1 MNKRLI
7 WNHIKKISKKNV
19 SVFAVGNLGSKIVSF
34 LLVPLYTYY
43 LSQGEYGALD
53 LVMTTVS
60 MLLPIVSASMFEAII
75 RFVVDKTFNKNEII
89 ANALTIVLSGY
100 FILLLFFPIL
110 VILIS

>member
-1 MNKRLI
+1 M
-7 WNHIKKISKKNV
+7 
-19 SVFAVGNLGSKIVSF
+19 GSKIVSF

-75 RFVVDKTFNKNEII
+75 RFVVDKLLIKWNNSKCTYNCTKWLFYTF
-89 ANALTIVLSGY
+89 IVLPN
-100 FILLLFFPIL
+100 FL